1 MARRKKQP
9 TPAERDEQLADQIAV
24 QQTSTGD
31 TISDNQNLIF
41 GILVGLVV
49 LIGGYLAYKTFI
61 VGPKEQKAIA
71 EIYKAEQLFE
81 RDSFGRALTNPGA
94 GYPGFEDVAS
104 EFSATPTGNLAN
116 YYAGISYLNLGQ
128 FEAAISYLDDFD
140 AEGEVLPIMK
150 AGALGDAHSELG
162 NFDQALRYYKEAAD
176 TEENAVLTPYF
187 LKKTALLLEKQQQLS
202 EAAEYYETIQREY
215 PNSVEARDIDKY
227 LMRVG
232 STD

>member
-9 TPAERDEQLADQIAV
+9 TPAEREALLADQVVARE
-24 QQTSTGD
+24 TTGD
-31 TISDNQNLIF
+31 AIADNQNLIF
-41 GILVGLVV
+41 GVLVGLVI
-49 LIGGYLAYKTFI
+49 LIGGYLAYKTF
-61 VGPKEQKAIA
+61 VVAPKEKKAIA

-94 GYPGFEDVAS
+94 GYPGFETIAEDY
-104 EFSATPTGNLAN
+104 SATPTGNLAN

-128 FEAAISYLDDFD
+128 FEAAVSYLEDFD

-150 AGALGDAHSELG
+150 AGALGDAYSELG
-162 NFDQALRYYKEAAD
+162 QLDEALGYYQEAAD
-176 TEENAVLTPYF
+176 TEENAVLTPYY
-187 LKKTALLLEKQQQLS
+187 LKKTALLLEKQQRLG
-202 EAAEYYETIQREY
+202 EAAEYYEEIQREY

-232 STD
+232 SAD